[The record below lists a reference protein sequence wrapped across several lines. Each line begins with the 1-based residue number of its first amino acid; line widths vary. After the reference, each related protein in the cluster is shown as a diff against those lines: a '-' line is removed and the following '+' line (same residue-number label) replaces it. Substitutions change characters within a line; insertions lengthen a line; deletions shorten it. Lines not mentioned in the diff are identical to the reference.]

1 MNFEAFVNK
10 ILEEIKEHLP
20 EKFLDTEFTVIQHE
34 KLNKQYAALT
44 IADQNVTPVINLE
57 DYFWDYEH
65 GRSFENIIGA
75 IAESV
80 EMEYPKIDLDVLSD
94 FDKAKELLFIRVNS
108 VDKNEGYLKK
118 IPHTIVEDIAIT
130 YHLKMDENE
139 TGVASAV
146 VANDALSMYGVSVE
160 ELHKAAL
167 ENSEK
172 MFPTYIFDLHE
183 KMRENFIADMKND
196 GMPDEAIE
204 MMLEEFPESNDHG
217 MTVVTNDVGV
227 NGAAV
232 IFYPGVMDKMAEMVE
247 GDYFILPSSVHETII
262 LPDRG
267 EFSPEYLAD
276 MVKEINATQVD
287 PWDRLTDEVY
297 HYDPIDKVFE
307 KASAFEERIAKKAET
322 ERNEKK
328 QSIMDKLGEKKEVAK
343 AMVGEKK
350 TPHRTAEAS
359 L

>member
-1 MNFEAFVNK
+1 MNFEAFVNR
-10 ILEEIKEHLP
+10 ILEEIKEHLS
-20 EKFLDTEFTVIQHE
+20 EKFQDTEFTVIQHE
-34 KLNKQYAALT
+34 KLNKQYTALT
-44 IADQNVTPVINLE
+44 MAGVSVAPIINLE
-57 DYFWDYEH
+57 DYFSDYES

-80 EMEYPKIDLDVLSD
+80 EMEYPKIDLDVLAD

-108 VDKNEGYLKK
+108 ADKNEDYLKK

-130 YHLKMDENE
+130 YHLKMDENK

-146 VANDALSMYGVSVE
+146 VANDTLRMYGVSVE
-160 ELHKAAL
+160 ELHKVAL

-172 MFPTYIFDLHE
+172 MFPAYIFDLHE
-183 KMRENFIADMKND
+183 KMRENFIADMKKD
-196 GMPDEAIE
+196 GLPDEVIE
-204 MMLEEFPESNDHG
+204 VLLEEFPESNDHG

-247 GDYFILPSSVHETII
+247 GDFFVLPSSVHETII

-267 EFSPEYLAD
+267 EFSPEYLAN
-276 MVKEINATQVD
+276 MVAEINATQVET
-287 PWDRLTDEVY
+287 WDRLTDEVY

-307 KASAFEERIAKKAET
+307 KASAFEERIANKVEV
-322 ERNEKK
+322 ERNEKR
-328 QSIMDKLGEKKEVAK
+328 QSIMDKLGEKKEAAK
-343 AMVGEKK
+343 AMVGEIK
-350 TPHRTAEAS
+350 TQNRAVEAS

>member
-1 MNFEAFVNK
+1 MNFEAFVNR

-20 EKFLDTEFTVIQHE
+20 EKFQDTEFTVIQHQ
-34 KLNKQYAALT
+34 KLNNKYAALT
-44 IADQNVTPVINLE
+44 MADVSVAPVINLE
-57 DYFWDYEH
+57 DYFRDYEQ

-75 IAESV
+75 IAENV
-80 EMEYPKIDLDVLSD
+80 EMEYPKIDLDVLAD

-108 VDKNEGYLKK
+108 VDKNEGYLEK
-118 IPHTIVEDIAIT
+118 IPHTVVEDMALT
-130 YHLKMDENE
+130 YHLKMDESK

-146 VANDALSMYGVSVE
+146 VANDTLRMYGVSVE

-172 MFPTYIFDLHE
+172 MFPAYIFDLHE

-196 GMPDEAIE
+196 GTPDEVIE

-227 NGAAV
+227 NGASV
-232 IFYPGVMDKMAEMVE
+232 IFYPGMMDKMAEKVE
-247 GDYFILPSSVHETII
+247 GDFFVLPSSVHETII

-267 EFSPEYLAD
+267 EFSPEYLAN
-276 MVKEINATQVD
+276 MVAEINATQVE

-307 KASAFEERIAKKAET
+307 KASSFEERLAKKAEA

-328 QSIMDKLGEKKEVAK
+328 QSIMDKLGEKKEAAK
-343 AMVGEKK
+343 AMAGEKK
-350 TPHRTAEAS
+350 TPLRTAEAS